1 MALYAL
7 RTNMKK
13 NELNLTISEGTQLRS
28 FFSESKFEASEFDLR
43 NKINFNTE
51 LIELVMLKHDNTL
64 HNYIVY
70 CYMLKI
76 STDIKRKGAF

>member
-13 NELNLTISEGTQLRS
+13 NELNLTISQGTQLRS

-43 NKINFNTE
+43 NKINLNME
-51 LIELVMLKHDNTL
+51 LIAIVVLKHDNTL
-64 HNYIVY
+64 HNYRVY
-70 CYMLKI
+70 
-76 STDIKRKGAF
+76 

>member
-13 NELNLTISEGTQLRS
+13 NELNLTISQGTQLRS

-43 NKINFNTE
+43 NKINLNME
-51 LIELVMLKHDNTL
+51 LIAIVVLKHDNTL
-64 HNYIVY
+64 HNYRVY
-70 CYMLKI
+70 WYMLKI
-76 STDIKRKGAF
+76 STDINGKGAF